1 MRPYLL
7 LIFTAVI
14 LAFYS
19 GKYILKFQG
28 PGSASSSDLVEITK
42 TKLEFQKSVTP
53 YAIVNF
59 SSLYYNDDQ
68 LDLLNPALVIDNQN
82 EDVLTSTKNCSTV
95 KQLRTYMEVSK
106 ENVWEQFRCQNIKD
120 LPFWFFKRAPFM
132 HPSGSSYAYL
142 YFRHK
147 RLSGNNIKWDELKEL
162 LSFFH
167 LKELATVQREVG
179 PLGGIYGI
187 LAGLDEQSIYNLIN
201 REGTILTKEFLLARI
216 NYPRALNI
224 LEYRFYLRDDLNNF
238 LETTPFQ
245 ASKAYHGKTCLYVD
259 GPICW
264 RYNVKHLFQMI
275 SFSTV
280 FSFVGIVVILFLIL
294 WLLFS
299 KIRQDK
305 NEENRRKMA
314 LQVLTHEFRTPVA
327 SLILIFEKLNRKMN
341 EYNEETQE
349 DLLRLS
355 AEIYRLQRLTEKSK
369 HYLQGQGVDGLVN
382 FNFEVCDYVEDVIY
396 DVIAPIEMNYD
407 KRVNTSFKKVPKE
420 ACLDLYWFQII
431 IKNLVENAFAHGQG
445 EVSLSVDTIKDTIQ
459 IVVSDEGESS
469 RTLDE
474 LTKEFIKG
482 NKSQGSGLGL
492 SIVSKVIKEWGGT
505 LKLIQKPTTFTL
517 VLPLKKK

>member
-14 LAFYS
+14 LAFFS

-68 LDLLNPALVIDNQN
+68 LDLLNPALIIENQN
-82 EDVLTSTKNCSTV
+82 EDILTSAKNCSTV
-95 KQLRTYMEVSK
+95 KQLRTYMQVSK
-106 ENVWEQFRCQNIKD
+106 ENVWEQYRCQNIKE

-132 HPSGSSYAYL
+132 HSSGSSYAYL
-142 YFRHK
+142 YYRQK
-147 RLSGNNIKWDELKEL
+147 RLSGKNIKWDELKEL

-167 LKELATVQREVG
+167 LKELAGIQREVG

-187 LAGLDEQSIYNLIN
+187 LAGLDEESIYSLIN
-201 REGTILTKEFLLARI
+201 RDGTILTKEFLLARI
-216 NYPRALNI
+216 NYPRSLNI

-245 ASKAYHGKTCLYVD
+245 VSKAYHGKTCLYVE

-280 FSFVGIVVILFLIL
+280 FSFIGIVVILVLIL

-299 KIRQDK
+299 KIRLDK
-305 NEENRRKMA
+305 KEENRKKMA

-327 SLILIFEKLNRKMN
+327 SLLLIFEKLNRKMSD
-341 EYNEETQE
+341 YDDETQE

-369 HYLQGQGVDGLVN
+369 HYLQGQGVDGLVS
-382 FNFEVCDYVEDVIY
+382 FNFEECDYVEDIIY
-396 DVIAPIEMNYD
+396 DVITPIEMNYD
-407 KRVNTSFKKVPKE
+407 KKVRLSFLNIPPV

-445 EVSLSVDTIKDTIQ
+445 TVSMSIDIVKENMQ

-469 RTLDE
+469 RNLEE

-492 SIVSKVIKEWGGT
+492 SIVSKVIKEWGGS

-517 VLPLKKK
+517 LIPIRKK